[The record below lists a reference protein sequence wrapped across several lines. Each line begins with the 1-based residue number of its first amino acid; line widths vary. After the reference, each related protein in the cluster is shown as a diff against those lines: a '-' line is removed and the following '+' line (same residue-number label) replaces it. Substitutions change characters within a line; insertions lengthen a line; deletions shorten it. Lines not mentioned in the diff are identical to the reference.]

1 MKTLIEYKQNQ
12 IRIMLFTLKILG
24 LFFATIPFFNRFFR
38 GDSINK
44 VSNQSTYIALVVITM
59 IMCTVLFLWTIMD
72 RKKGNFIIT
81 IGIELTIFYGYFIS
95 AILISG
101 NYESNYKFIFLFLI
115 ISYTVEFGTRFGL
128 ILACI
133 SSAFMLGMDLI
144 MVKSMQVN
152 LYFENDLVLS
162 AMFIVVA
169 WTLGYYVK
177 LEKTHIEQL
186 TAMVNVDGLTQVF
199 NHRYLHDYL
208 KYEYNESVKKGK
220 SVSLLMIDIDYFKK
234 YNDIFGHQRGD
245 EVLKTLA
252 YILTENARTTDVV
265 CRYGGEEFCIVL
277 PNTTKLEAVVIADK
291 IRRVICEFNFEGQE
305 CLPNKSLTVSVGI
318 AQSEDSGQSG
328 QNYLALINNADNAL
342 YRAKFLRKNRVE
354 VFSSVF
360 EQLSDFNVYD
370 KKTADTIK
378 TLQTLISIINSRDKY
393 TYNHVEKVVR
403 YCGIMAKHLHLS
415 REDHRLL
422 IFGAYMHDLGKINIP
437 KDLLITDQ
445 PLTTDQWEELKK
457 HVEDGADIINQSEGF
472 KDIIPI
478 VMQHHERYD
487 GTGYPVG
494 LKGEEINYLA
504 RIMTLADSF
513 DAMTTYRPYQAEKTI
528 EEAFVEIRACAGT
541 QFDPQLSEEFIRAIT
556 EED

>member
-1 MKTLIEYKQNQ
+1 MKTLVEYKQNK
-12 IRIMLFTLKILG
+12 IRIILFTLKILA
-24 LFFATIPFFNRFFR
+24 LFFSVVPLYQRVFKGVSINIVSTQ
-38 GDSINK
+38 DSI
-44 VSNQSTYIALVVITM
+44 IALAVVLFITC
-59 IMCTVLFLWTIMD
+59 IILFLWIIMD
-72 RKKGNFIIT
+72 RKKRPYFYFVV
-81 IGIELTIFYGYFIS
+81 IEIAIFYFFFITSIFIS
-95 AILISG
+95 GSYAS
-101 NYESNYKFIFLFLI
+101 SYKFLFLFLV

-128 ILACI
+128 AIASI
-133 SSAFMLGMDLI
+133 SSAFILGMDILL
-144 MVKSMQVN
+144 VKTSGVN
-152 LYFENDLVLS
+152 EYFENDLALS

-186 TAMVNVDGLTQVF
+186 TTMVNVDGLTQVY

-208 KYEYNESVKKGK
+208 KYEYGESVKKGK
-220 SVSLLMIDIDYFKK
+220 PLSLLMIDIDYFKK

-277 PNTTKLEAVVIADK
+277 PNTTKSEALIIANN
-291 IRRVICEFNFEGQE
+291 IRRVISEFNFEGQE

-318 AQSEDSGQSG
+318 AQAESTGHSL
-328 QNYLALINNADNAL
+328 QNYLVLINNADNAL

-360 EQLSDFNVYD
+360 EQLSDFDVYD
-370 KKTADTIK
+370 KKTADIIK

-403 YCGIMAKHLHLS
+403 YCDIMAKHLHLD
-415 REDHRLL
+415 RDAHRRL
-422 IFGAYMHDLGKINIP
+422 IFGAYMHDLGKINIS

-445 PLTTDQWEELKK
+445 PLTDEQWEELKK
-457 HVEDGADIINQSEGF
+457 HVDDGADIINQSEGF
-472 KDIIPI
+472 KEIIPI

-487 GTGYPVG
+487 GTGYPAG
-494 LKGEEINYLA
+494 LKGEEIDILA

-513 DAMTTYRPYQAEKTI
+513 DAMTTYRPYQTEKTI
-528 EEAFVEIRACAGT
+528 EEAFAEIRACAGT
-541 QFDPQLSEEFIRAIT
+541 QFDPRLAEEFIKAIT